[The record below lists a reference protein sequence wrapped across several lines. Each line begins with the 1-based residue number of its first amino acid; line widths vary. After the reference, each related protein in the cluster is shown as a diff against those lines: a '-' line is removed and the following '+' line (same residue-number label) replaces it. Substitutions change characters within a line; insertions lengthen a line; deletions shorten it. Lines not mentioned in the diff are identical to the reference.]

1 MNPSVIT
8 DYLSLHQPEW
18 NSDEEGHPSIYYGTE
33 MSAMHPMIIPEMT
46 TMYLTIA
53 LNSLAPGRY
62 DNDLNIMIIEPILW
76 IDILQ
81 FLRNY
86 PQVNATE
93 YYWYVNLGSGNGSIC
108 LGLRCWS
115 LIHLMVIFIL
125 NR

>member
-1 MNPSVIT
+1 
-8 DYLSLHQPEW
+8 
-18 NSDEEGHPSIYYGTE
+18 

-46 TMYLTIA
+46 TMYLTRA
-53 LNSLAPGRY
+53 LNSLAIGRY

-76 IDILQ
+76 IDILH

-108 LGLRCWS
+108 PGLRCWS
-115 LIHLMVIFIL
+115 LIHLL
-125 NR
+125 